1 MYKTEKCC
9 QVTTG
14 LQILHLVVNASHMYQ
29 WTGAFKKL
37 MKHKK
42 VLAGSFYLFSPP
54 GAKRGKLIE
63 IREGPSPV
71 AEWKV
76 FSRGGQFQQ
85 LCFKDFRF
93 ELSWILPSLFRY
105 FSFGD
110 QSSEGSSPNPV
121 MLFPTNLWK
130 LHKEFKGR
138 GWNRRAPRLG
148 IRPPQVVFFLHTS
161 AAEGLPISVYPPA
174 AGEMQSLLLL
184 IQCADTVS

>member
-63 IREGPSPV
+63 VREGPHPF

-130 LHKEFKGR
+130 LHKEF
-138 GWNRRAPRLG
+138 RRQGLK
-148 IRPPQVVFFLHTS
+148 QTS
-161 AAEGLPISVYPPA
+161 SPTGH
-174 AGEMQSLLLL
+174 
-184 IQCADTVS
+184 